1 MKRKCQ
7 RRQKEEEY
15 DKDNQIRAQRD
26 WQDMISYLKEHEKEE
41 NSEKEETPNEE
52 QKDIDNT

>member
-1 MKRKCQ
+1 MKRKCK

-15 DKDNQIRAQRD
+15 DKDNQIMAQRD
-26 WQDMISYLKEHEKEE
+26 GQDMISYLKEHEEEE

>member
-1 MKRKCQ
+1 MKGKCQ

-26 WQDMISYLKEHEKEE
+26 WQDMISYLEEHEKEE

-52 QKDIDNT
+52 QMDIDDT